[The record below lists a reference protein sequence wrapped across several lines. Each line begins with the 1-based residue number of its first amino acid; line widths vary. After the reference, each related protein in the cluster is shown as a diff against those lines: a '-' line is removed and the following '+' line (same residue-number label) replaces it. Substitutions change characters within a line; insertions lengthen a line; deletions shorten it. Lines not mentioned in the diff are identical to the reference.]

1 MDGGRENCFLAGG
14 AEISRRGGGITAA
27 PVHTKQK
34 PRRKTASEL
43 LRFQIVFIK
52 QRRGKKAAQVDLQS
66 LTKLV
71 DDPQLHRRV
80 CAVHKITD
88 GGLRYA
94 AFHIKLILR
103 HATLLH
109 QLNQTPADGF
119 IQLQVPHLRPCNCTN
134 IIFPIW
140 RKLVQVAVLKKD
152 YVIWLDVGQKA
163 KTIRMTLPHPCKTPM
178 GKVF

>member
-14 AEISRRGGGITAA
+14 AEISRRGGVITAA

-88 GGLRYA
+88 GGLR
-94 AFHIKLILR
+94 
-103 HATLLH
+103 
-109 QLNQTPADGF
+109 TPLF
-119 IQLQVPHLRPCNCTN
+119 I
-134 IIFPIW
+134 
-140 RKLVQVAVLKKD
+140 
-152 YVIWLDVGQKA
+152 
-163 KTIRMTLPHPCKTPM
+163 
-178 GKVF
+178 

>member
-1 MDGGRENCFLAGG
+1 MDGGRENRFLAGG
-14 AEISRRGGGITAA
+14 AEISRRGGGHSAA

-119 IQLQVPHLRPCNCTN
+119 IQLQVPHLPS
-134 IIFPIW
+134 
-140 RKLVQVAVLKKD
+140 L
-152 YVIWLDVGQKA
+152 
-163 KTIRMTLPHPCKTPM
+163 
-178 GKVF
+178 